1 VSTISSRCNKTA
13 HFAFL
18 SPIEFANI
26 QFVNVTITPMSDT
39 VALSFKHLSNLSE
52 ELHLIL
58 GKEREILFANHAI
71 CRRIE
76 NIHSSD
82 DVFKRLGLQELYSV
96 GAIEECLK
104 TSAVLELLAELDV
117 DGELTTIQ
125 WRIVPDQDM
134 LTFIGKDLGNR
145 RESEGDKFA
154 QALHE
159 IQINQADK
167 NYSGRLT
174 DIQRV
179 LAEEVDKFKLISENV
194 SDIVCLHEPHEARY
208 LYVSPSCKEVTG
220 YVPDEMEGR
229 SPYDFFHPD
238 MIKAL
243 EEDHRRREAG
253 EIPVGAPSGPPPKM
267 IYLFKTKDR
276 GFRWMESHS
285 RPIFDKKGNVILI
298 LSTSRDVHEREEAE
312 KEKERFFNYYRT
324 LGNNIPNGAV
334 FMIDRDYNYLIAEG
348 EEFEKLGRTSEYYVG
363 KNAKDLYTPERF
375 KRLSF
380 FLEKLFAGESV
391 SFDWEFNDQ
400 DYVFLGKPCIEKD
413 GSIPSAILLTQNV
426 TESRIQAARLK
437 RTLHELEAKNFELD
451 SFVYRTSHDLRS
463 PLASILGLVE
473 IMLKE
478 VDINNVH
485 DCTLKI
491 RDSVRRLDTTISSI
505 LDYSRNGNLDVQIT
519 NVNIAQLWKQSIDV
533 HKNMPQAEGIQFSY
547 EGDIDDNIK
556 LDAFRL
562 SVIFNNL
569 ISNAIK
575 YCDMRKEPRYVK
587 LLVRRSVNGLQL
599 IVKDNGL
606 GILKEHQSRVF
617 NMFYRA
623 SELSQGAGLGL
634 YIVKQAVDKLGG
646 VIFIDSEEKIGTSFT
661 VTLPLTSEVQ

>member
-1 VSTISSRCNKTA
+1 
-13 HFAFL
+13 
-18 SPIEFANI
+18 
-26 QFVNVTITPMSDT
+26 MSDT
-39 VALSFKHLSNLSE
+39 IALSFKHLSDLSE

-58 GKEREILFANHAI
+58 GKEREILFANKSI
-71 CRRIE
+71 LRRIE
-76 NIHSSD
+76 NIQSSED
-82 DVFKRLGLQELYSV
+82 IFASLGILESYSINS
-96 GAIEECLK
+96 IEECLK
-104 TSAVLELLAELDV
+104 KGEVVELQVELNT
-117 DGELTTIQ
+117 GNEFTTIQ
-125 WRIVPDQDM
+125 WKIIPQSDT

-145 RESEGDKFA
+145 YDSEGDKFA
-154 QALHE
+154 QALQE

-179 LAEEVDKFKLISENV
+179 LSEEVDKFKLISENV

-220 YVPDEMEGR
+220 YIPSEMEGH

-243 EEDHRRREAG
+243 EEDHRKREAG
-253 EIPVGAPSGPPPKM
+253 EMPANAPSGPPPKM

-312 KEKERFFNYYRT
+312 KEKQRYYNYYRT

-334 FMIDRDYNYLIAEG
+334 FMIDRNYNYLIAEG
-348 EEFEKLGRTSEYYVG
+348 EEFEKLGRSSEYYVG
-363 KNAKDLYTPERF
+363 KNARELYTPDRF
-375 KRLSF
+375 KRLSYYF
-380 FLEKLFAGESV
+380 EKLFAGESV
-391 SFDWEFNDQ
+391 AFDWDLYDQ
-400 DYVFLGKPCIEKD
+400 DYIFLGKPCIEKD
-413 GSIPSAILLTQNV
+413 GSIPTAILLTQNI
-426 TESRIQAARLK
+426 TESKLQASKLK
-437 RTLHELEAKNFELD
+437 RTLNELEAKNFELD

-473 IMLKE
+473 IILREKD
-478 VDINNVH
+478 VKNVH
-485 DCTLKI
+485 DCTLRI
-491 RDSVRRLDTTISSI
+491 RDSVRRLDATISSI
-505 LDYSRNGNLDVQIT
+505 LDYSRNGNLDIQESEVYVESI
-519 NVNIAQLWKQSIDV
+519 WKQSLDA
-533 HKNMPQAEGIQFSY
+533 HTNMPQAEGIKFTY
-547 EGDIDDNIK
+547 EGDVETLVKIDT
-556 LDAFRL
+556 FRL

-575 YCDMRKEPRYVK
+575 YCDVRKEDRYVK
-587 LLVRRSVNGLQL
+587 LIMRRSANNGLQL
-599 IVKDNGL
+599 IIKDNGL
-606 GILKEHQSRVF
+606 GVPKEHQSRVF

-623 SELSQGAGLGL
+623 NSLSQGAGLGL

-646 VIFIDSEEKIGTSFT
+646 VIFLDSEETIGTTFT
-661 VTLPLTSEVQ
+661 ITIPLNTSK